1 MTSEYEAFVR
11 STMFTSEKR
20 DPRVA
25 LAVYGL
31 GLAGEAGEV
40 IEPIKKNIDRDKP
53 IDPEQFALELGD
65 VLWYLT
71 ALAISGGFTLED
83 IMKRNVDKLSKR
95 AAEGTHGFLKGQL
108 QR

>member
-1 MTSEYEAFVR
+1 MINDYESFVR
-11 STMFTSEKR
+11 STMFSSEKR

-25 LAVYGL
+25 LAIYGL
-31 GLAGEAGEV
+31 GLTGEAGEV
-40 IEPIKKNIDRDKP
+40 VEPIKKNLDRDKV
-53 IDPEQFALELGD
+53 IDPDQFVLELGD

-83 IMKRNVDKLSKR
+83 VMVKNVEKLTARS
-95 AAEGTHGFLKGQL
+95 AAGTHGFVKGQL